1 MNTIN
6 IFNIKEHIPI
16 IFSAIIIFFSF
27 FLLSQFVKYVVS
39 KKIKTHT
46 DNTILFKLIGNSAKN
61 LLLIIGVISSLGTL
75 GINISAMIAG
85 LGITG
90 FALGFAMKDIFSNLI
105 SGILILIY
113 KPFNIN
119 DNITID
125 KYSGT
130 VKEVNLRY
138 TTILVDENKILIPN
152 SFMYSKPIEII
163 NN

>member
-1 MNTIN
+1 
-6 IFNIKEHIPI
+6 
-16 IFSAIIIFFSF
+16 
-27 FLLSQFVKYVVS
+27 
-39 KKIKTHT
+39 
-46 DNTILFKLIGNSAKN
+46 
-61 LLLIIGVISSLGTL
+61 
-75 GINISAMIAG
+75 MIAG

-130 VKEVNLRY
+130 VKGAIFKTHL
-138 TTILVDENKILIPN
+138 
-152 SFMYSKPIEII
+152 
-163 NN
+163 